1 MMEESNEGVL
11 SFRQLRGDFFGEH
24 IYPEK
29 LWHYTSAKGLNGI
42 IRENGKLALFFTQS
56 GCLNDYSEGDDVL
69 QCYRETCSRLW
80 KTKRI
85 DDAFYRV
92 IKDVGVPEFRRIK
105 YRIPDPDSGNIP
117 LVLFDEVKCDVY
129 ICCFSMKEDSLDMW
143 RYYSKSDGGYALGL
157 SRDMFFKE
165 ATADLNGV
173 ISHMTSCKVI
183 YSTEE
188 KIALL
193 SEKIVRV
200 YSAFLNDK
208 EVNDP
213 MDMAKRILQSH
224 LECFQYQFKH
234 ECFSSE
240 QEYRF
245 LIYLP
250 HTIPDQV
257 HQELPKASFQM
268 RNGVVVPY
276 IECEI
281 KNGNDNL
288 LNVMISPYV
297 SEKYAEST
305 TKAFLKSRG
314 FAKCSVTKST
324 LPVRF

>member
-1 MMEESNEGVL
+1 MEENNEKVL

-24 IYPEK
+24 ISPDR
-29 LWHYTSAKGLNGI
+29 LWHYTSAQGLNGI
-42 IRENGKLALFFTQS
+42 IQDNGKMRLFFTRS
-56 GCLNDYSEGDDVL
+56 DCLNDYSEGNDVL
-69 QCYRETCSRLW
+69 KCYHESCSRLW
-80 KTKRI
+80 KTGRI
-85 DDAFYRV
+85 DDSFYQV
-92 IKDVGVPEFRRIK
+92 IKDLEVPEFRRLK
-105 YRIPDPDSGNIP
+105 YRIPDPDLGSIP

-157 SRDMFFKE
+157 CTNLFYDE
-165 ATADLNGV
+165 AKTDPAG
-173 ISHMTSCKVI
+173 ICSWIGACRVI

-208 EVNDP
+208 EVEDP
-213 MDMAKRILQSH
+213 RNMAKLVLQSH

-257 HQELPKASFQM
+257 HQDLPHVSF
-268 RNGVVVPY
+268 RTSNGVVVPY

-281 KNGNDNL
+281 ENGNDNL
-288 LNVMISPYV
+288 FSVMISPYI
-297 SEKYAEST
+297 SEKQAEAT
-305 TKAFLKSRG
+305 TRDFLKSRG
-314 FAKCSVTKST
+314 FSKCDVTKSA